1 MKRPGIMIAAP
12 KSGSGKTTITC
23 ALLEALNRRGLTPC
37 AFKCGPDYIDPM
49 FHRTV
54 IGIPSGN
61 LDRFFTD
68 AEETRRIFRAE
79 SSGGISVIEGVM
91 GLYDGLGGIRE
102 EASTYALAETLGVPV
117 ILVVDARGA
126 GRSLLA
132 EISGFL
138 SFDRAGLIRGVILN
152 RTTPSFANM
161 LKPLIEETCHVR
173 VLGSFP
179 MRKDMEVGSRHLG
192 LAMPSEIADIRRRL
206 GEAAD
211 CLEENCD
218 IDGILKIAGLSEN
231 SGEKQE
237 APAQAYN
244 SCPGEGEK
252 HESAGT
258 CGCLDAGRSP
268 DQGKGRPVSTEAPG
282 PEHAPLRLG
291 IARDGA
297 FCFYYRENLE
307 MLERAGF
314 TLVPFSPVSDERLPD
329 GLDGLLLGGGYPE
342 LCAEALSKNEAM
354 LRSVRDA
361 VSGGIPVLA
370 ECGGFMYL
378 CASLVTEDG
387 SKWPMAGVFPGE
399 ARWTGHLTRFGYVTV
414 RDQMSGLEIRGHE
427 FHYFDTDDNGDAC
440 LAVKPV
446 TGRKWPCMHR
456 INGGFA
462 GFPHLYYPSAPAF
475 VTDFA
480 GKCRAYRKIGY
491 SSHAIR
497 PR

>member
-1 MKRPGIMIAAP
+1 MKRPGIIIAAP

-23 ALLEALNRRGLTPC
+23 ALLEALKRRGLSPC

-54 IGIPSGN
+54 IGIPSGS
-61 LDRFFTD
+61 LDLFFTD
-68 AEETRRIFRAE
+68 AEETRRIFREE
-79 SSGGISVIEGVM
+79 SSGSISVIEGVM

-102 EASTYALAETLGVPV
+102 EASTYFLAETLGVPI

-152 RTTPSFANM
+152 RTTPSFAHM
-161 LKPLIEETCHVR
+161 LAPLIEETCHVR

-179 MRKDMEVGSRHLG
+179 MQKDMEIGSRHLG
-192 LAMPSEIADIRRRL
+192 LAMPSEIADLRRRL

-211 CLEENCD
+211 CLEKNCD
-218 IDGILKIAGLSEN
+218 IGGILKIA
-231 SGEKQE
+231 
-237 APAQAYN
+237 
-244 SCPGEGEK
+244 
-252 HESAGT
+252 ESAGEQENPAREN
-258 CGCLDAGRSP
+258 GIPAG
-268 DQGKGRPVSTEAPG
+268 GAESTQKPG
-282 PEHAPLRLG
+282 PGEAPLRLG

-297 FCFYYRENLE
+297 FCFYYRENLA
-307 MLERAGF
+307 LLAQAGF
-314 TLVPFSPVSDERLPD
+314 TLVPFSPVSDDKLPD
-329 GLDGLLLGGGYPE
+329 GLDGLLFGGGYPE
-342 LCAEALSKNEAM
+342 LCAAALSNNESM
-354 LRSVRDA
+354 RLSVRNA
-361 VSGGIPVLA
+361 VSGGIPALA

-378 CASLVTEDG
+378 CESLVTEDG
-387 SKWPMAGVFPGE
+387 KTWPMAGVFPGT

-414 RDQMSGLEIRGHE
+414 RDRESGLEIRGHE

-446 TGRKWPCMHR
+446 TGRSWPCMHHV
-456 INGGFA
+456 NGGLA

-475 VTDFA
+475 VTAFA
-480 GKCRAYRKIGY
+480 GKCRAYRNNG
-491 SSHAIR
+491 
-497 PR
+497 

>member
-1 MKRPGIMIAAP
+1 MKKPGLIIAAP

-23 ALLEALNRRGLTPC
+23 ALLEVLKRRGLSPC

-68 AEETRRIFRAE
+68 AEETRRLYLSE
-79 SSGGISVIEGVM
+79 SSGGISVVEGVM
-91 GLYDGLGGIRE
+91 GLYDGLGGIHE
-102 EASTYALAETLGVPV
+102 EASTYALAETLGLPV
-117 ILVVDARGA
+117 VLVVDARGA

-132 EISGFL
+132 ESSGFL

-152 RTTPSFANM
+152 RTTPSFAGM
-161 LKPLIEETCHVR
+161 LAPLIEETCHVR

-211 CLEENCD
+211 CLEKSCD
-218 IDGILKIAGLSEN
+218 IDGILKLAEIQETSSLSADLRTEDFV
-231 SGEKQE
+231 GRQE
-237 APAQAYN
+237 TPAL
-244 SCPGEGEK
+244 
-252 HESAGT
+252 SAGT
-258 CGCLDAGRSP
+258 GL
-268 DQGKGRPVSTEAPG
+268 RPVESHEG
-282 PEHAPLRLG
+282 PARGAEGPALAHDFAPLRLG
-291 IARDGA
+291 IARDRA

-307 MLERAGF
+307 MLRQAGF
-314 TLVPFSPVSDERLPD
+314 SLALFSPIDDAALPE

-342 LCAEALSKNEAM
+342 LCAEALSQNEPM
-354 LRSVRDA
+354 LQSVRSA
-361 VSGGIPVLA
+361 IRGGMPVLA

-378 CASLVTEDG
+378 CRSLVMENG
-387 SKWPMAGVFPGE
+387 REWPMAGIFPGT

-414 RDQMSGLEIRGHE
+414 RDRTSGLEIRGHE

-446 TGRKWPCMHR
+446 TERSWPCMHR
-456 INGGFA
+456 INGGLA
-462 GFPHLYYPSAPAF
+462 GFPHLYYPSAPSF

-480 GKCRAYRKIGY
+480 GKCRAYRDGRMHQQKL
-491 SSHAIR
+491 
-497 PR
+497 

>member
-1 MKRPGIMIAAP
+1 MKKPGLIIAAP

-23 ALLEALNRRGLTPC
+23 ALLEVLKRRGLSPC

-68 AEETRRIFRAE
+68 AEETRRLYLAE

-102 EASTYALAETLGVPV
+102 EASTYALAETLGLPV

-152 RTTPSFANM
+152 RTTPSFAGM
-161 LKPLIEETCHVR
+161 LAPLIEETCHVR

-179 MRKDMEVGSRHLG
+179 MRKDMEVGSCHLG

-211 CLEENCD
+211 CLEKSCD
-218 IDGILKIAGLSEN
+218 IDGILKLAEIQEASSLSDGTGLSF
-231 SGEKQE
+231 
-237 APAQAYN
+237 ALA
-244 SCPGEGEK
+244 
-252 HESAGT
+252 H
-258 CGCLDAGRSP
+258 DF
-268 DQGKGRPVSTEAPG
+268 
-282 PEHAPLRLG
+282 APLRLG
-291 IARDGA
+291 IARDRA

-307 MLERAGF
+307 MLRQAGF
-314 TLVPFSPVSDERLPD
+314 SLVPFSPIDDAALPE

-342 LCAEALSKNEAM
+342 LCAEALSQNEPM
-354 LRSVRDA
+354 LQSVRSA
-361 VSGGIPVLA
+361 IRGGVPVLA

-378 CASLVTEDG
+378 CRSLVTEDG
-387 SKWPMAGVFPGE
+387 REWPMAGIFPGT

-414 RDQMSGLEIRGHE
+414 RDRTSGLEIRGHE

-446 TGRKWPCMHR
+446 TERSWPCMHR
-456 INGGFA
+456 INGGLA
-462 GFPHLYYPSAPAF
+462 GFPHLYYPSAPSF

-480 GKCRAYRKIGY
+480 GKCRAYRDGRMHQQKL
-491 SSHAIR
+491 
-497 PR
+497 

>member
-1 MKRPGIMIAAP
+1 MKKPGLIIAAP

-23 ALLEALNRRGLTPC
+23 ALLEVLKRRGLSPC

-68 AEETRRIFRAE
+68 AEETRRLYLSE
-79 SSGGISVIEGVM
+79 SSGGISVVEGVM

-102 EASTYALAETLGVPV
+102 EASTYALAETLGLPV
-117 ILVVDARGA
+117 VLVVDARGA

-152 RTTPSFANM
+152 RTTPSFAGM
-161 LKPLIEETCHVR
+161 LAPLIEETCHVR

-211 CLEENCD
+211 CLEKSCD
-218 IDGILKIAGLSEN
+218 IDGILKLAEIQETSSLSDGTGLSF
-231 SGEKQE
+231 
-237 APAQAYN
+237 ALA
-244 SCPGEGEK
+244 
-252 HESAGT
+252 H
-258 CGCLDAGRSP
+258 DF
-268 DQGKGRPVSTEAPG
+268 
-282 PEHAPLRLG
+282 APLRLG
-291 IARDGA
+291 IARDRA

-307 MLERAGF
+307 MLRQAGF
-314 TLVPFSPVSDERLPD
+314 SLVPFSPIDDAALPE

-342 LCAEALSKNEAM
+342 LCAEALSQNEPM
-354 LRSVRDA
+354 LQSVRSA
-361 VSGGIPVLA
+361 IRGGMPVLA

-378 CASLVTEDG
+378 CRSLVTEDG
-387 SKWPMAGVFPGE
+387 REWPMAGIFPGT

-414 RDQMSGLEIRGHE
+414 RDRTSGLEIRGHE

-446 TGRKWPCMHR
+446 TERSWPCMHR
-456 INGGFA
+456 INGGLA
-462 GFPHLYYPSAPAF
+462 GFPHLYYPSAPSF

-480 GKCRAYRKIGY
+480 GKCRAYRDGRMHQQKL
-491 SSHAIR
+491 
-497 PR
+497 